1 MLLAIDIGN
10 TNIVLAIIDDE
21 KIIKNWRITTSHT
34 RTEDEFWLTL
44 KLLSEDANVDIK
56 EIDGVIISSVVPN
69 LSVQFRLMAI
79 QYLNIK
85 PIIVDYTLP
94 LELKLAVDNPAEV
107 GADRICNAY
116 AALKKYKLPQII
128 IDLGTATT
136 YDVISENGEY
146 LGGIISPGVE
156 VSFRNLIKKTALL
169 PKTSFKFP
177 KNVIGTNTV
186 DNLQSGITYGT
197 VAQIDGLV
205 KRIIEEKKWTDVSII
220 ATGGFSEYL
229 ENISETIKYYDNNLI
244 LDGMR
249 MIYEKVNKKK

>member
-10 TNIVLAIIDDE
+10 TNIVIAIIDGK
-21 KIIKNWRITTSHT
+21 KIIKNWRIATSHT

-44 KLLSEDANVDIK
+44 KLLSEDANVAMKD
-56 EIDGVIISSVVPN
+56 IDGVIISSVVPN
-69 LSVQFRLMAI
+69 LSSQFKSMAI
-79 QYLNIK
+79 THLNIE
-85 PIIVDYTLP
+85 PIIVDHTLP
-94 LELKLAVDNPAEV
+94 LELKLAVDNPSEV

-136 YDVISENGEY
+136 YDVVSENGEY

-169 PKTSFKFP
+169 PKISFKFP
-177 KNVIGTNTV
+177 KNIVGSNTV

-197 VAQIDGLV
+197 VTQIDGLV
-205 KRIIEEKKWTDVSII
+205 KKIIKEKKWTDVSVI
-220 ATGGFSEYL
+220 ATGGFAKYL
-229 ENISETIKYYDNNLI
+229 ENKSETIEYIDNNLI

-249 MIYEKVNKKK
+249 MIYEKVKED

>member
-10 TNIVLAIIDDE
+10 TNIVIAIIDGK
-21 KIIKNWRITTSHT
+21 KIVKNWRVTTSHT
-34 RTEDEFWLTL
+34 RTIDEFWITL
-44 KLLSEDANVDIK
+44 KLLSEDANIVMKD
-56 EIDGVIISSVVPN
+56 IDGVIISSVVPN
-69 LSVQFRLMAI
+69 LSIQFKLMVRTHLKI
-79 QYLNIK
+79 E
-85 PIIVDYTLP
+85 PIIVDHTLP
-94 LELKLAVDNPAEV
+94 LELKLKVDDPTEV

-156 VSFRNLIKKTALL
+156 VSFRNLIRKTALL
-169 PKTSFKFP
+169 PKISFNFP
-177 KNVIGTNTV
+177 KNIVGSNTV

-197 VAQIDGLV
+197 ITQIDGLV
-205 KRIIEEKKWTDVSII
+205 KMIKKEKKWTDVSVI
-220 ATGGFSEYL
+220 ATGGFSERL
-229 ENISETIKYYDNNLI
+229 GKISETIEYIDNNLI

-249 MIYEKVNKKK
+249 MIYEKVK